1 LSTEAS
7 AKVEDAR
14 KKVQFNNKAGSEMGR
29 LFFWKGGVG
38 ERGSGGVGE
47 REKRRKEIG
56 KWVRIFVFLSVSL
69 Y

>member
-1 LSTEAS
+1 
-7 AKVEDAR
+7 
-14 KKVQFNNKAGSEMGR
+14 MGR

-56 KWVRIFVFLSVSL
+56 KWVRILVFLSVSL
-69 Y
+69 N

>member
-47 REKRRKEIG
+47 REKGDWE
-56 KWVRIFVFLSVSL
+56 WVRIFVFLSVSL
-69 Y
+69 N